1 MVSASLRHTVGILA
15 VIVLAGSPAAAAVC
29 ELACAESSGAVHS
42 HGHATAEHEH
52 QPASGAR
59 SHGAHHDHAAAA
71 TADDE
76 ASAASLAGVTPAIG
90 RTCCDRAAAEPA
102 ALPPGRED
110 SRLTQAPPAMIAITS
125 GLTHSPTP
133 AGTPPHRGPPSPGPS
148 STTPLPLRI

>member
-52 QPASGAR
+52 QPASGAH
-59 SHGAHHDHAAAA
+59 SHGAHHDHASADAAEAAA
-71 TADDE
+71 VAPVAD
-76 ASAASLAGVTPAIG
+76 VTPAIG

-125 GLTHSPTP
+125 GLTHPPTP
-133 AGTPPHRGPPSPGPS
+133 AGTPPHRGPPSPGRS
-148 STTPLPLRI
+148 STTPFPLRI